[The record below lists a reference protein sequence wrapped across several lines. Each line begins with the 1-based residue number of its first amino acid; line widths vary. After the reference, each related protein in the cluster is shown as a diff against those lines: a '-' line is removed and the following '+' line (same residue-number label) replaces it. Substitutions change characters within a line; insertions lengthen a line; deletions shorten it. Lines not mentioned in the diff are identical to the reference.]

1 MISQLLACW
10 TVNSDSLWFV
20 FHVGRNFFVV
30 VTGAFE
36 IHAVQVWRV
45 EIKIF
50 QANHLLKIKWEIDW
64 LVSLDK
70 IAKKIASTL
79 WVSLHKTLYFIV
91 YKVFLTVFEVSLEK
105 NTDRKHKAYKREQK
119 RKRKVQFIHRHSQA
133 SIPNLA
139 FLSHYVIMDYC
150 IRLCIRKNI
159 WNPKQQL
166 APFITRQGTLI
177 IRL

>member
-1 MISQLLACW
+1 MTSKVLACW

-20 FHVGRNFFVV
+20 FHVGRNFVFI

-50 QANHLLKIKWEIDW
+50 QANHLLKIKWEINW

-79 WVSLHKTLYFIV
+79 WVSLNKTLYFIV

-105 NTDRKHKAYKREQK
+105 NTGQNHKAYKREQK
-119 RKRKVQFIHRHSQA
+119 RKRKLQLIHRLPSLN
-133 SIPNLA
+133 SKSSLPRPLCN
-139 FLSHYVIMDYC
+139 YVLC

-159 WNPKQQL
+159 WKPQ
-166 APFITRQGTLI
+166 ATTCTLHNQA
-177 IRL
+177 RYFYN